1 MKAVGNGKEIKLN
14 KDKSCLN
21 YSGKAFNQ
29 EGVRI
34 LEAFFFFFFSRYNRP
49 CVFFLLHQTS
59 FSLSVYLF
67 IQGIADESSLTQ
79 SLKMELFTYAIWERV
94 QILKYFG

>member
-34 LEAFFFFFFSRYNRP
+34 LEPFFFFFFP
-49 CVFFLLHQTS
+49 GTTDHVFFFFFIRHPSPYLCTYS
-59 FSLSVYLF
+59 FK
-67 IQGIADESSLTQ
+67 E
-79 SLKMELFTYAIWERV
+79 
-94 QILKYFG
+94 

>member
-34 LEAFFFFFFSRYNRP
+34 LEAFFFFFFQVQQTMCFFSSSSDILLLICVLIHSRNSR
-49 CVFFLLHQTS
+49 
-59 FSLSVYLF
+59 
-67 IQGIADESSLTQ
+67 
-79 SLKMELFTYAIWERV
+79 
-94 QILKYFG
+94 

>member
-34 LEAFFFFFFSRYNRP
+34 LEAFFFFFP
-49 CVFFLLHQTS
+49 GTTDHVFFFFFIRHPSPYLCTYS
-59 FSLSVYLF
+59 FK
-67 IQGIADESSLTQ
+67 E
-79 SLKMELFTYAIWERV
+79 
-94 QILKYFG
+94 

>member
-34 LEAFFFFFFSRYNRP
+34 LEAFFFFFFP
-49 CVFFLLHQTS
+49 GTTDHVFFFFFIRHPSPYLCTYS
-59 FSLSVYLF
+59 FK
-67 IQGIADESSLTQ
+67 E
-79 SLKMELFTYAIWERV
+79 
-94 QILKYFG
+94 

>member
-29 EGVRI
+29 DGVRI
-34 LEAFFFFFFSRYNRP
+34 LEAFFFQVQQTLCFCSSSSDILLICVLIHSRNSR
-49 CVFFLLHQTS
+49 
-59 FSLSVYLF
+59 
-67 IQGIADESSLTQ
+67 
-79 SLKMELFTYAIWERV
+79 
-94 QILKYFG
+94 